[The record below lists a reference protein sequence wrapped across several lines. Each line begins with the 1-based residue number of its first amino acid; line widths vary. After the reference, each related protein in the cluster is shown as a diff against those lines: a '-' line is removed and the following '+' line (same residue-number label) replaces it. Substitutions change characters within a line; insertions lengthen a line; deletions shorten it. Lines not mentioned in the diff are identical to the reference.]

1 MLPDKTEKFIWGF
14 FWKNDKVIQAVKDSL
29 VFQGITM
36 KQCVSNNHAASCG
49 KGLDLHVDS
58 TGCTADLLQN
68 TLGFLATVS

>member
-1 MLPDKTEKFIWGF
+1 
-14 FWKNDKVIQAVKDSL
+14 
-29 VFQGITM
+29 M

-58 TGCTADLLQN
+58 AGCTADLLQN